1 MAWINLWLNIPS
13 RFRGGLTNRYR
24 KIAVLPMGKS
34 TRTSHFFHQIN
45 HPEFP
50 WKPQLLVTIFS
61 QLQNLN
67 QEPCW
72 ISSFK
77 EPSAEFPSF
86 LPPWQPLPAASSPHC
101 WDVAWDATWRN
112 CRDHGLGR
120 RRTPGMEGHPFFQGA
135 MKYQEHHRSNHVLWV
150 FFWALSYFRMQ
161 YVGCTGCLHVVFAS
175 GAPVMPLGLE
185 VGCWAPEKPPLF
197 TSSSFNPAPSGGKM
211 NSSCWVG
218 WYVTYTNC
226 VYMHSIM
233 ICMHKDIC
241 ANLYSLMNI
250 QDKTIYMG

>member
-1 MAWINLWLNIPS
+1 M
-13 RFRGGLTNRYR
+13 F
-24 KIAVLPMGKS
+24 
-34 TRTSHFFHQIN
+34 
-45 HPEFP
+45 
-50 WKPQLLVTIFS
+50 
-61 QLQNLN
+61 
-67 QEPCW
+67 C
-72 ISSFK
+72 
-77 EPSAEFPSF
+77 
-86 LPPWQPLPAASSPHC
+86 
-101 WDVAWDATWRN
+101 D
-112 CRDHGLGR
+112 
-120 RRTPGMEGHPFFQGA
+120 
-135 MKYQEHHRSNHVLWV
+135 